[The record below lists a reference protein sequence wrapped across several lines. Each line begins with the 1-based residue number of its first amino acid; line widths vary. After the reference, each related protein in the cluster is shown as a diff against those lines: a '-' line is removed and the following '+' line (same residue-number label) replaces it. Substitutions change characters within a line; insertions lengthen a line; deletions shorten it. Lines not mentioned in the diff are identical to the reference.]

1 MPTDCVTRETELLTA
16 KGYVPI
22 GALENQRVW
31 VWNGTEYCGATVR
44 KTGRNENLVRVW
56 FEDGAYLD
64 CSEQHKFCTENNGTM
79 PAIGLR
85 SGQQLATYTHPQVQL
100 ESDLKVPIDIAYVS
114 GYATFAG
121 YEDNNR
127 LALATPPNISD
138 KMFKQLVS
146 PSVDVSLAPESAGQ
160 IRYEPKTIKAGY
172 APLRWKTTSR
182 LAWLAG
188 AMDAAGDWLDVDG
201 SWWLVLGSTDE
212 QLIREMRRV
221 GLECA
226 LAPRIRVTDTLNAFM
241 LDAYDAN
248 LLTTLGYMF
257 GHKRKP
263 QAVETKNQD
272 VSPVVA
278 DVHPLPWKADVYC
291 AWEAKTRRIVCNG
304 ILIGSAL

>member
-1 MPTDCVTRETELLTA
+1 MANCVTKETELLTA

-31 VWNGTEYCGATVR
+31 VWNGAEYCGAMVR
-44 KTGRNENLVRVW
+44 KTGTNEKLVRVW
-56 FEDGAYLD
+56 FEDGAYID
-64 CSEQHKFCTENNGTM
+64 CSELHAFCIENNETM

-85 SGQQLATYTHPQVQL
+85 SGQRLATYTHPQVQL
-100 ESDLKVPIDIAYVS
+100 ESDLKVSQEIAYVS

-127 LALATPPNISD
+127 LALATPPDISD
-138 KMFKQLVS
+138 AMFKRLVT
-146 PSVDVSLAPESAGQ
+146 PSVDISLALESSGQ

-172 APLRWKTTSR
+172 APLRWKSTSR
-182 LAWLAG
+182 LSWLAG
-188 AMDAAGDWLDVDG
+188 AMDAAGDWLDVEG

-226 LAPRIRVTDTLNAFM
+226 LTPRIRVTDTLNAFM

-248 LLTTLGYMF
+248 LLTTLDYML
-257 GHKRKP
+257 GHEKKP
-263 QAVETKNQD
+263 QEMTVKNQD
-272 VSPVVA
+272 ISPVVA
-278 DVHPLPWKADVYC
+278 DVHPLPWRADVYC
-291 AWEAKTRRIVCNG
+291 AWEPKTRRIVCNG
-304 ILIGSAL
+304 IMIGSVL